1 MMANKPW
8 KRRAQTTVASILLVL
23 AMSAAH
29 AQQPYPT
36 KPIRMIVPA
45 APGGPTD
52 LVGRAVAQGLGEA
65 VGQQIVIDN
74 RAGAAGLIGSEL
86 VAKAP
91 PDGYT
96 LLFSFSGPLA
106 IVPNLN
112 DATPYNPLTD
122 FAPISMVGAADYILL
137 AHPSVP
143 AKTVKELVALAKARP
158 GKMHFASGGTG
169 TGIHMAGE
177 LFKHLAGVQ
186 IVHVP
191 YKGAA
196 PGMVALMAGEVDM
209 MFNAIPPTFPQ
220 INAGK
225 VRALAVGGAKRSAL
239 LPKVP
244 TIRESGYDF
253 EMAGWYGVLA
263 PKGTPQ
269 AVVSKLHGDLI
280 KALRTPEMKER
291 FRKLEVYEIG
301 TTPEEFLKHIRAENA
316 RWAKVIQAAG
326 LKKLK

>member
-1 MMANKPW
+1 M
-8 KRRAQTTVASILLVL
+8 LLF
-23 AMSAAH
+23 AAAAAH
-29 AQQPYPT
+29 AQQAYPS
-36 KPIRMIVPA
+36 KPIRLIAPTS
-45 APGGPTD
+45 PGGPVD
-52 LVGRAVAQGLGEA
+52 LIARAVGQGLGDA
-65 VGQQIVIDN
+65 IGQQVVIEN

-86 VAKAP
+86 VAKAT

-96 LLFSFSGPLA
+96 LLFGFSGPLA

-122 FAPISMVGAADYILL
+122 FAPVSMVAAADYILL
-137 AHPSVP
+137 THPSVP

-169 TGIHMAGE
+169 TGIHMGGE
-177 LFKHLAGVQ
+177 WFKHLAGVQ

-196 PGMVALMAGEVDM
+196 PALIALMAGEVDM
-209 MFNAIPPTFPQ
+209 MFNAIPPTLPH

-225 VRALAVGGAKRSAL
+225 VRALAAGGAKRSTL
-239 LPKVP
+239 LPGLP

-253 EMAGWYGVLA
+253 AMAGWYGVLA

-269 AVVSKLHGDLI
+269 AVVAKLHGDLI
-280 KALRTPEMKER
+280 KALRTAEMRER
-291 FRKLEVYEIG
+291 FRKLEVDEIG
-301 TTPEEFLKHIRAENA
+301 TTPEEFLKHMRAENA
-316 RWAKVIQAAG
+316 RWAQVIRAAG
-326 LKKLK
+326 LKKPQP

>member
-1 MMANKPW
+1 MAKEFWNE
-8 KRRAQTTVASILLVL
+8 RVRTITSLILL
-23 AMSAAH
+23 MSAVAA
-29 AQQPYPT
+29 AQAQPAYPS
-36 KPIRMIVPA
+36 KPLRMIAPSS
-45 APGGPTD
+45 PGGPVD
-52 LVGRAVAQGLGEA
+52 LIARAVGQGLGEA
-65 VGQQIVIDN
+65 IGQQVVIEN
-74 RAGAAGLIGSEL
+74 RAGAAGLIGAEL
-86 VAKAP
+86 VAKAA

-96 LLFSFSGPLA
+96 LLFGFSGPLA

-122 FAPISMVGAADYILL
+122 FAPISMVAAADYILL

-143 AKTVKELVALAKARP
+143 ARTVKELVALAKARP
-158 GKMHFASGGTG
+158 GRMHFASGGNG

-196 PGMVALMAGEVDM
+196 PAMVALMAGEVDM
-209 MFNAIPPTFPQ
+209 MFNAVPPTFPH

-225 VRALAVGGAKRSAL
+225 VRALAAGGAKRSAL

-253 EMAGWYGVLA
+253 EMTGWYGVLA
-263 PKGTPQ
+263 PKGTSQPIV
-269 AVVSKLHGDLI
+269 AKLHADLTR
-280 KALRTPEMKER
+280 ALRSAEMKER
-291 FRKLEVYEIG
+291 FRKLEVDEIG
-301 TTPEEFLKHIRAENA
+301 TTPEDFLKHLRAENA

-326 LKKLK
+326 LKQPKP

>member
-1 MMANKPW
+1 MCSTQW
-8 KRRAQTTVASILLVL
+8 GRALAVL
-23 AMSAAH
+23 ALTLGAASATH
-29 AQQPYPT
+29 GQPAYPS
-36 KPIRMIVPA
+36 KPIRMIAPSS
-45 APGGPTD
+45 PGGPVD
-52 LVGRAVAQGLGEA
+52 LITRAVSQGLADA
-65 VGQQIVIDN
+65 VGQQVVVEN

-96 LLFSFSGPLA
+96 LLFGFSGPLA

-122 FAPISMVGAADYILL
+122 FAPVSMVAAADYILL

-143 AKTVKELVALAKARP
+143 AKTVKELAALARSRP
-158 GKMHFASGGTG
+158 GKMHFASGGNG

-196 PGMVALMAGEVDM
+196 PAMVALMAGEVDM
-209 MFNAIPPTFPQ
+209 MFNAIPPTLPQ
-220 INAGK
+220 IKAGK
-225 VRALAVGGAKRSAL
+225 VRALAVGGAKRSTL
-239 LPKVP
+239 LPDLP

-269 AVVSKLHGDLI
+269 PVIAKLHSELI
-280 KALRTPEMKER
+280 RALRTPEMKDR
-291 FRKLEVYEIG
+291 FRKLEVDEIG
-301 TTPEEFLKHIRAENA
+301 TSPEEFLKHMRAENA

-326 LKKLK
+326 LKKMKP

>member
-1 MMANKPW
+1 MMAK
-8 KRRAQTTVASILLVL
+8 KSRKGRGSTIASALMLVS
-23 AMSAAH
+23 AITAAH
-29 AQQPYPT
+29 AQQAYPS
-36 KPIRMIVPA
+36 KPIRMIAPSS
-45 APGGPTD
+45 PGGPVD
-52 LVGRAVAQGLGEA
+52 LIARAVGQGLGDA
-65 VGQQIVIDN
+65 VGQQVVIEN

-96 LLFSFSGPLA
+96 LLFGFSGPLA

-122 FAPISMVGAADYILL
+122 FAPVSMVAAADYILL

-158 GKMHFASGGTG
+158 GRMHFASGGNG

-186 IVHVP
+186 VVHVP

-196 PGMVALMAGEVDM
+196 PAMVALMAGEVDM
-209 MFNAIPPTFPQ
+209 MFNAVPPTFPH

-225 VRALAVGGAKRSAL
+225 VRALAVGGARRTTL

-253 EMAGWYGVLA
+253 EMTGWYGVLA

-269 AVVSKLHGDLI
+269 TVVAKLHTDLVR
-280 KALRTPEMKER
+280 ALRTPEMKER
-291 FRKLEVYEIG
+291 FRKLEVDEIG
-301 TTPEEFLKHIRAENA
+301 TTPEEFLKHMRTENA